1 MGNFTYDALL
11 ETDALVKKNNRFLSP
26 KELVHGF
33 IDIVGTSEMFKTS
46 GSKFMEVDVSDEIT
60 LRSTLD
66 SDSQLITYQKGMV
79 RMLSNVDLGTLY
91 DTSRF
96 PQSSYTVGI
105 IWAYTGK
112 IPIIKVFRG
121 SNVMACM
128 NLLII
133 GADDITTIKLKPI
146 PGDGIDRK
154 NSVIWNR
161 NIEDAIIE
169 LEYIGE
175 RYLAESNNHVTDLV
189 TFQNKLYDTV
199 LDEQSIREIIADLV
213 IANYELNLI
222 NSYTFSFGLS
232 AMLDPNQPNK
242 IYQLYNLKEE
252 GNNRLWN
259 VYNAFTQH
267 LSSHKTEIDSKPEKT
282 LGITTLIRLVSGDTT
297 VEEIKKSKN

>member
-1 MGNFTYDALL
+1 
-11 ETDALVKKNNRFLSP
+11 
-26 KELVHGF
+26 
-33 IDIVGTSEMFKTS
+33 
-46 GSKFMEVDVSDEIT
+46 
-60 LRSTLD
+60 
-66 SDSQLITYQKGMV
+66 
-79 RMLSNVDLGTLY
+79 
-91 DTSRF
+91 
-96 PQSSYTVGI
+96 
-105 IWAYTGK
+105 
-112 IPIIKVFRG
+112 
-121 SNVMACM
+121 MACM